1 MFHKDFRVIILLVH
15 FCVKRHL
22 IDLELTRKPL
32 FPDLPSDAEFV
43 ENVSQRE
50 GLRGMKNWQKCDTN
64 PESPLFLERV
74 YAVDSIIIQ
83 KCSKIA
89 TAPGIPR
96 RSPIQVLAW
105 RDSA

>member
-1 MFHKDFRVIILLVH
+1 MFHKDFRVIIHSLH
-15 FCVKRHL
+15 FCVKRHFV
-22 IDLELTRKPL
+22 DLELRRKPL
-32 FPDLPSDAEFV
+32 FPSLPSGAACV

-50 GLRGMKNWQKCDTN
+50 GLGGMNNWQKCDTN

-74 YAVDSIIIQ
+74 YAADSIFIQ
-83 KCSKIA
+83 KCCKIA